1 MPRRKTPRQHRVTT
15 RSSRY
20 LKPWYLRGL
29 GDLFNWN
36 KPQPLPLD
44 DKEEAMGLA
53 EANLRILEE
62 TSNSEEASRILESFV
77 VAQKTALDQLR
88 DPDLD
93 IDTKNDLIQTGI
105 IYREAYREGLQIVNA
120 KKQLPR

>member
-1 MPRRKTPRQHRVTT
+1 
-15 RSSRY
+15 
-20 LKPWYLRGL
+20 
-29 GDLFNWN
+29 
-36 KPQPLPLD
+36 
-44 DKEEAMGLA
+44 MGLA